1 MSGDSRP
8 TVTPPLHSGDMTSQL
23 LLLEDSPR
31 WRLNSETREQGLRGI
46 ANARAVLREAQAKA
60 RAEAL
65 ESDPEPL
72 PDAA

>member
-1 MSGDSRP
+1 
-8 TVTPPLHSGDMTSQL
+8 MTSQL

-60 RAEAL
+60 RAETLAA
-65 ESDPEPL
+65 EPEPL

>member
-1 MSGDSRP
+1 
-8 TVTPPLHSGDMTSQL
+8 MTSQL
-23 LLLEDSPR
+23 LLLEDHPQ
-31 WRLNSETREQGLRGI
+31 WKLNPKTREQGLRGI

-65 ESDPEPL
+65 ESEPEPL

>member
-1 MSGDSRP
+1 
-8 TVTPPLHSGDMTSQL
+8 MTSQL

-31 WRLNSETREQGLRGI
+31 WRLNSATREQGLRGI

-60 RAEAL
+60 RADVL